1 MAKRKFRP
9 QQGKHQPVPQQVQV
23 DLSQAETMKC
33 EYCGNYVFIKG
44 TVLKR
49 LSPLVSP
56 TGQEAI
62 VPIEI
67 YSCGNCGKVPK
78 TMLKDVGLETIKM
91 GGESQT
97 T

>member
-9 QQGKHQPVPQQVQV
+9 QPGQVQQPQQVQV

-78 TMLKDVGLETIKM
+78 TMLKDVGLDTIRM
-91 GGESQT
+91 SSEQE
-97 T
+97 